1 MSLPIDV
8 ANGVVTDI
16 NSGSYS
22 GFDDLLA
29 VRHYLPKF
37 KLPEMSSLKVVVV
50 PVSKVSVPATRVTR
64 ANTIEIDVGIMKRL
78 AKPYESTDGTTEL
91 DSLMNL
97 VQAIEDRLWTTLEGR
112 LTTMISARL
121 QSANPDPLY
130 DQEHLREMGQ
140 FTSVNRL
147 VYQVNP

>member
-22 GFDDLLA
+22 GFDDLTA

-50 PVSKVSVPATRVTR
+50 PTAKLSSPANRSVR
-64 ANTIEIDVGIMKRL
+64 ARTISVDVGVMKKL
-78 AKPYESTDGTTEL
+78 LKPFESDDGKTEL
-91 DSLMNL
+91 DALSGLL
-97 VQAIEDRLWTTLEGR
+97 ESIEDRLWSLGR
-112 LTTMISARL
+112 LSTNVAARL
-121 QSANPDPLY
+121 TIADIDPLY
-130 DQEHLREMGQ
+130 DQEHLRELNQ
-140 FTSVNRL
+140 FTGVLRL
-147 VYQVNP
+147 TYQVNP